1 METIGLGLY
10 FEDLPVGRKFKTIG
24 RTLTESDLVNYV
36 NCLGLVE
43 VLFTNAEFRKKESE
57 IKGQFVPALLVQGFC
72 EGLLVQSATQHSA
85 LALLHLEMNIE
96 RPAFIGD
103 TVHAEV
109 EVIEARLSRSRPG
122 RGLVRST
129 IRAVNQNG
137 EVILVYTLLRMMKC
151 RDHGNS

>member
-1 METIGLGLY
+1 METLGLGLF

-24 RTLTESDLVNYV
+24 RTLTETDLVNYV

-43 VLFTNAEFRKKESE
+43 VLFTSAEFRENESE
-57 IKGQFVPALLVQGFC
+57 IKGRFVPALLVQGFC
-72 EGLLVQSATQHSA
+72 EGLLVQAATQHSA
-85 LALLHLEMNIE
+85 LALLNLEMNIE

-109 EVIEARLSRSRPG
+109 EVTEARLSRSRPG

-129 IRAVNQNG
+129 IRAVNQDG
-137 EVILVYTLLRMMKC
+137 EVILVYKLLRMMKC
-151 RDHGNS
+151 REYIHP

>member
-1 METIGLGLY
+1 LETLGLGLF

-24 RTLTESDLVNYV
+24 RTLTETDLVNYV

-43 VLFTNAEFRKKESE
+43 VLFTSAEFRENESE
-57 IKGQFVPALLVQGFC
+57 IKGRFVPALLVQGFC
-72 EGLLVQSATQHSA
+72 EGLLVQAATQHSA
-85 LALLHLEMNIE
+85 LALLNLEMNIE

-109 EVIEARLSRSRPG
+109 EVTEARLSRSRPG

-129 IRAVNQNG
+129 IRAVNQDG
-137 EVILVYTLLRMMKC
+137 EVILVYKLLRMMKC
-151 RDHGNS
+151 REYIHP

>member
-1 METIGLGLY
+1 METLGLGLF

-24 RTLTESDLVNYV
+24 RTLTETDLVNYV

-43 VLFTNAEFRKKESE
+43 VLFTSAEFREHESE
-57 IKGQFVPALLVQGFC
+57 IKGRFVPALLVQGFC
-72 EGLLVQSATQHSA
+72 EGLLVQAATQHSA
-85 LALLHLEMNIE
+85 LALLNLEMNIE

-109 EVIEARLSRSRPG
+109 EVTEARLSRSRPG

-129 IRAVNQNG
+129 IRAVNQDG
-137 EVILVYTLLRMMKC
+137 EVILVYKLLRMMKC
-151 RDHGNS
+151 REYVHP